1 MTTMTTLTLPR
12 ITTAPARTR
21 RYLRPR
27 LHALGFPEDA
37 VFEMLVATSEAV
49 TNAILHGARRSTDD
63 IKVSVVIEDSA
74 LTITV
79 TSPRTDW
86 LVPRLTLPDPSAER
100 GRGLYIMQRF
110 TDSYKI
116 TQGPEGTTVSLTRR
130 LPEARARLSERDGT
144 PPRHPQGRSTFHH

>member
-12 ITTAPARTR
+12 LTTAPARTR

-27 LHALGFPEDA
+27 LQALGFPDDA

-49 TNAILHGARRSTDD
+49 TNAILHGSRRSTDD
-63 IKVSVVIEDSA
+63 IKISVVVEGST

-86 LVPRLTLPDPSAER
+86 LVPRVTLPDPSAER
-100 GRGLYIMQRF
+100 GRGLYMMQRF

-116 TQGPEGTTVSLTRR
+116 TQGPEGTTVFLTRR
-130 LPEARARLSERDGT
+130 LPEARERPSEQDGM
-144 PPRHPQGRSTFHH
+144 PPRHPQGRPTFHH